1 MRPGR
6 PEPMVDGGGVRVE
19 PTVPPVPSDL
29 LAPLLGVAADVLTD
43 LEEAPAGL
51 AADDGFGDE
60 LVLTA
65 SDEALRGAIDQD
77 ASFRRAVSARFM
89 EDPRALDALDGWS
102 VESALDR
109 VRGAAGA
116 GTLPMLV
123 SALYAARPTGWGYGL
138 GAACAIDPGMT
149 TTAAATPG
157 DQGEE
162 IRAALEMAEQAE
174 ETARRAGQE
183 LAAVRS
189 RLARADEDL
198 GRSRAEADAAHARAE
213 QAEESAHRA
222 QAACE
227 EAERRFQS
235 AEHRLREERAE
246 SEARMA
252 GPRRELEEA
261 RARITDLAAELAS
274 FERRLAQADADRA
287 IAVDR
292 ARAAELEIEETARGR
307 LPAHERIALADA
319 ASLAR
324 RLSAR
329 LDELTPPEVAPTRA
343 APVTAA
349 PSTPHAPDPAARG
362 AAPVRPRPAPRIP
375 VGMRAD
381 TVEGIDAI
389 LRTPRLVVVVD
400 ASPAA
405 RAAWPQER
413 ASEQRRHLVAAL
425 RALHSRYR
433 CDLVAVFLGD
443 DLEPPAKL
451 GKPGVRAVLTEPGE
465 AVEAL
470 ILREVAAVPS
480 SVPVLV
486 ISSDGHVPAEVGRLG
501 ATTVAVEPF
510 LAALTA

>member
-189 RLARADEDL
+189 RLAR
-198 GRSRAEADAAHARAE
+198 G
-213 QAEESAHRA
+213 
-222 QAACE
+222 
-227 EAERRFQS
+227 
-235 AEHRLREERAE
+235 LR
-246 SEARMA
+246 
-252 GPRRELEEA
+252 PV
-261 RARITDLAAELAS
+261 
-274 FERRLAQADADRA
+274 RRLLGLLGPGVGRVRGGRA
-287 IAVDR
+287 PVPERGAP
-292 ARAAELEIEETARGR
+292 TARGTGGIGGPDGR
-307 LPAHERIALADA
+307 
-319 ASLAR
+319 
-324 RLSAR
+324 
-329 LDELTPPEVAPTRA
+329 TAP
-343 APVTAA
+343 
-349 PSTPHAPDPAARG
+349 
-362 AAPVRPRPAPRIP
+362 
-375 VGMRAD
+375 
-381 TVEGIDAI
+381 
-389 LRTPRLVVVVD
+389 
-400 ASPAA
+400 
-405 RAAWPQER
+405 
-413 ASEQRRHLVAAL
+413 
-425 RALHSRYR
+425 
-433 CDLVAVFLGD
+433 
-443 DLEPPAKL
+443 
-451 GKPGVRAVLTEPGE
+451 
-465 AVEAL
+465 
-470 ILREVAAVPS
+470 
-480 SVPVLV
+480 
-486 ISSDGHVPAEVGRLG
+486 
-501 ATTVAVEPF
+501 
-510 LAALTA
+510 

>member
-1 MRPGR
+1 M
-6 PEPMVDGGGVRVE
+6 RVE

-29 LAPLLGVAADVLTD
+29 LAPLLGVAADVLVD
-43 LEEAPAGL
+43 LEEAPEGL

-60 LVLTA
+60 LVLAA
-65 SDEALRGAIDQD
+65 SDDALRRAIDQD
-77 ASFRRAVSARFM
+77 ASFRRSVSARFM
-89 EDPRALDALDGWS
+89 EDPRAIDALDGWS
-102 VESALDR
+102 VDAALDR
-109 VRGAAGA
+109 VREAAGA
-116 GTLPMLV
+116 GTLPVLV
-123 SALYAARPTGWGYGL
+123 SALYASRPTGWGYGL
-138 GAACAIDPGMT
+138 GAACAIDPGASRAVGP
-149 TTAAATPG
+149 TAADA
-157 DQGEE
+157 GEE

-174 ETARRAGQE
+174 DGARRAREE
-183 LAAVRS
+183 LATLRS
-189 RLARADEDL
+189 RLERADEDA
-198 GRSRAEADAAHARAE
+198 RRARTEVDAARARAE
-213 QAEESAHRA
+213 QAEEGAHRA
-222 QAACE
+222 QGACE
-227 EAERRFQS
+227 EAERRFQR

-246 SEARMA
+246 AEARMA
-252 GPRRELEEA
+252 GPRHDLEQA
-261 RARITDLAAELAS
+261 HARIAELAAELAS
-274 FERRLAQADADRA
+274 FERRLVQADADRA
-287 IAVDR
+287 VAVDR
-292 ARAAELEIEETARGR
+292 ARAAELEIEETKRGR

-343 APVTAA
+343 APVVAA
-349 PSTPHAPDPAARG
+349 PDPVTAVDPAARA
-362 AAPVRPRPAPRIP
+362 AAPTGSRPAPRIP

-405 RAAWPQER
+405 RAAWPAER
-413 ASEQRRHLVAAL
+413 VGEQRKHLVAAL
-425 RALHSRYR
+425 RALHARYR

-451 GKPGVRAVLTEPGE
+451 GRPGVRAVLTEPGE

-470 ILREVAAVPS
+470 ILREVAAVPA

-501 ATTVAVEPF
+501 ATTVAIEPF
-510 LAALTA
+510 LAAITA

>member
-1 MRPGR
+1 MT
-6 PEPMVDGGGVRVE
+6 DGGAVRVE

-29 LAPLLGVAADVLTD
+29 LAPLLGVAADVLVD
-43 LEEAPAGL
+43 LEAAPEGL

-60 LVLTA
+60 LVLAA
-65 SDEALRGAIDQD
+65 SDDALRRAIDQD
-77 ASFRRAVSARFM
+77 ASFRRSVSTRFL
-89 EDPRALDALDGWS
+89 EDPRAIDALDGWS
-102 VESALDR
+102 VEGALDR
-109 VRGAAGA
+109 VREAAA
-116 GTLPMLV
+116 VGTLPVLV
-123 SALYAARPTGWGYGL
+123 SALYASRPTGWGYGL
-138 GAACAIDPGMT
+138 GAACAIDLGGAPAAVAT
-149 TTAAATPG
+149 TPD
-157 DQGEE
+157 DQGDE

-174 ETARRAGQE
+174 EGARRAREE
-183 LAAVRS
+183 LAALRERS
-189 RLARADEDL
+189 A
-198 GRSRAEADAAHARAE
+198 RAEADLGRARSAADAANARAE
-213 QAEESAHRA
+213 QADEAVQRARSAG
-222 QAACE
+222 E
-227 EAERRFQS
+227 DAERRVRS
-235 AEHRLREERAE
+235 AEHRVREERAE
-246 SEARMA
+246 AEARMA
-252 GPRRELEEA
+252 GTRRELEEA
-261 RARITDLAAELAS
+261 TARITELAAELAS

-287 IAVDR
+287 TAVDR
-292 ARAAELEIEETARGR
+292 ARAAELEIEETKRGR

-343 APVTAA
+343 APVVAGPTATDRPAA
-349 PSTPHAPDPAARG
+349 PRA
-362 AAPVRPRPAPRIP
+362 AAPVGPRPAPRIP

-381 TVEGIDAI
+381 TAEGIDAI

-405 RAAWPQER
+405 RDAWPDEPV
-413 ASEQRRHLVAAL
+413 SEQRKHLVASL
-425 RALHSRYR
+425 RALHARYR

-451 GKPGVRAVLTEPGE
+451 GRPGVRAVLTEPGE

-470 ILREVAAVPS
+470 LLREVAAVPA

-510 LAALTA
+510 LAALSA

>member
-1 MRPGR
+1 M
-6 PEPMVDGGGVRVE
+6 E

-29 LAPLLGVAADVLTD
+29 LAPLLGVAADVLVD
-43 LEEAPAGL
+43 LEEAPTGL
-51 AADDGFGDE
+51 AADDGFADE
-60 LVLTA
+60 LVLGA
-65 SDEALRGAIDQD
+65 SDDALRRAIDQD
-77 ASFRRAVSARFM
+77 PSFRRAVSTRFM
-89 EDPRALDALDGWS
+89 DDPRAIDALDGWS
-102 VESALDR
+102 VEDALDR
-109 VRGAAGA
+109 VRGAASD
-116 GTLPMLV
+116 GTLPVLV

-138 GAACAIDPGMT
+138 GAACALDLGSAPSVAPSVAPF
-149 TTAAATPG
+149 AAQVSDDERA
-157 DQGEE
+157 DEV
-162 IRAALEMAEQAE
+162 RAALEMAEQAE
-174 ETARRAGQE
+174 EGARRARDE
-183 LAAVRS
+183 LAAMGT
-189 RLARADEDL
+189 RLERADDDV
-198 GRSRAEADAAHARAE
+198 RRVRAEAEAARARAE
-213 QAEESAHRA
+213 QAEEAARRA
-222 QAACE
+222 QGACE
-227 EAERRFQS
+227 DAERRFQS

-246 SEARMA
+246 ADARMA
-252 GPRRELEEA
+252 GPRHELEQA
-261 RARITDLAAELAS
+261 RSRITELAAELAS
-274 FERRLAQADADRA
+274 YERRLVQADADRA

-292 ARAAELEIEETARGR
+292 ARAAELEIEETKRGR

-343 APVTAA
+343 APVVA
-349 PSTPHAPDPAARG
+349 DPAVR
-362 AAPVRPRPAPRIP
+362 APEPASRTAPPGPRPAPRIP

-405 RAAWPQER
+405 RAAWPSER
-413 ASEQRRHLVAAL
+413 AGEQRKHLVAAL

-451 GKPGVRAVLTEPGE
+451 GKPGVKAVLTEPGE

-470 ILREVAAVPS
+470 ILREVAAVPA